1 MNNLFSLKK
10 LLTKYNIDGYLVP
23 KNDEYFQE
31 TSEPDRLKE
40 ITNFSGSAGIAIIL
54 KNTNLMFVDGR
65 YTLQAKLETKNFNIY
80 EIPKV
85 SVIEILKKFR
95 KRLNLGFD
103 PKLFTKNSLERSFS
117 DYCDLRPISENL
129 TDLVCIKKN
138 KVESNLIYKLNRNIV
153 GEESKNK
160 IKRLLKVIKQKK
172 VDNIFISSIENVAWL
187 LNIRCK
193 KSNKFPIPECQLI
206 LCKSGIIYFISDI
219 KNYLNFKKLNLGKKI
234 IFQEKK
240 NFLNIIKNT
249 PGKSFAIDPNT
260 CSIYFEKIISAH
272 FDVKYNNDPCYLM
285 KSVKNNYEI
294 KNMVLSHIYD
304 GVAITKFL
312 FWLKNSQEKKNE
324 IYAEKFLEKIRRK
337 ENKYLCPSFN
347 TISACGPNGAIIHY
361 RASQKTNRKF
371 KKNDIY
377 LCDSGGYYKY
387 GTTDVTRTVCFGNPS
402 LKIKELYTRVL
413 KGHIAV
419 ANSRIDKFSCG
430 ADLDKKA
437 RYWLKKINLDYA
449 HGTGH
454 GVGFFSYVHE
464 GPQSIS
470 KTNKIK
476 LIPGMVLSN
485 EPGYYKKNQYG
496 IRLENLIF
504 VKMKNKKKF
513 FENLT
518 LAPFDADMI
527 DFRLLNKNE
536 LSYLYNYHNTVLN
549 KIGKKLNFKEK
560 EWLVN
565 LTNNFI

>member
-1 MNNLFSLKK
+1 M
-10 LLTKYNIDGYLVP
+10 
-23 KNDEYFQE
+23 
-31 TSEPDRLKE
+31 
-40 ITNFSGSAGIAIIL
+40 
-54 KNTNLMFVDGR
+54 
-65 YTLQAKLETKNFNIY
+65 
-80 EIPKV
+80 
-85 SVIEILKKFR
+85 
-95 KRLNLGFD
+95 
-103 PKLFTKNSLERSFS
+103 
-117 DYCDLRPISENL
+117 
-129 TDLVCIKKN
+129 
-138 KVESNLIYKLNRNIV
+138 
-153 GEESKNK
+153 
-160 IKRLLKVIKQKK
+160 
-172 VDNIFISSIENVAWL
+172 
-187 LNIRCK
+187 
-193 KSNKFPIPECQLI
+193 
-206 LCKSGIIYFISDI
+206 
-219 KNYLNFKKLNLGKKI
+219 
-234 IFQEKK
+234 
-240 NFLNIIKNT
+240 
-249 PGKSFAIDPNT
+249 
-260 CSIYFEKIISAH
+260 
-272 FDVKYNNDPCYLM
+272 
-285 KSVKNNYEI
+285 
-294 KNMVLSHIYD
+294 
-304 GVAITKFL
+304 
-312 FWLKNSQEKKNE
+312 
-324 IYAEKFLEKIRRK
+324 
-337 ENKYLCPSFN
+337 CPSFN

-504 VKMKNKKKF
+504 VKMKNKKIF

-536 LSYLYNYHNTVLN
+536 LNYLYNYHKTVLN

-560 EWLVN
+560 KWLVN